1 MSAHMQREGWGK
13 KECQLIERGV
23 GGWDERSASSLI
35 RCVWAQRSVGS
46 LTHVADGIIVSV
58 SS

>member
-1 MSAHMQREGWGK
+1 MGRR
-13 KECQLIERGV
+13 ECQLICRGRWV

-35 RCVWAQRSVGS
+35 GCVWAQRSVGS

-58 SS
+58 SSWTG